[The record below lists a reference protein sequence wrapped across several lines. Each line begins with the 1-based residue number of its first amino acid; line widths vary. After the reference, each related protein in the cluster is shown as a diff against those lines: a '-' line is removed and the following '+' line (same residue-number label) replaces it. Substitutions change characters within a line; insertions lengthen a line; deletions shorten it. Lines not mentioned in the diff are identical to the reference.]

1 MDLFPEGKYSFNF
14 NQVSF
19 NPQLILNMSIDKR
32 EFDIIIWGA
41 SGFTGRLVAEYLFQ
55 NYNKDELNWA
65 IAGRDI
71 YKLNKI
77 RDQYLDQN
85 IPIITADSFE
95 EVSLVKMTER
105 TKVICTTVG
114 PYAKYGSQLVKSCVK
129 SKTHYCDLA
138 GEAQWIRKMID
149 TYHEAAI
156 DNQIKIV
163 NSCGFDS
170 VPSDLG
176 VYYIHKNLSKKNLSI
191 KMRVT
196 GAKGTYSGG
205 TYASMQNIIK
215 EASKDREVRNSL
227 TNPYGLNPKGQQGG
241 LDKRDLRSVK
251 YDKKIKSWISPFLMA
266 GINTRIV
273 RRSNALSNFS
283 YGKKFQ
289 YDEAVMTG
297 KGLKG
302 RLNGIILSI
311 PLIFLAAKP
320 GSFINKIFN
329 IISPKPGQGPNK
341 KERENGYFSFR
352 FFVFDLEGSESIF
365 KVTGDKDPGYG
376 STSKMLAESAVCLAK
391 DKLDDKYGIL
401 TPSYA
406 MGNNILNRLIS
417 KAGLTFNKIK

>member
-1 MDLFPEGKYSFNF
+1 
-14 NQVSF
+14 
-19 NPQLILNMSIDKR
+19 MSLDKR

-41 SGFTGRLVAEYLFQ
+41 SGFTGRLVAEYLSQ
-55 NYNKDELNWA
+55 NYSPNELKWA
-65 IAGRDI
+65 IAGRDGN
-71 YKLNKI
+71 KLNKI
-77 RDQYLDQN
+77 RDQYLDEK
-85 IPIITADSFE
+85 IPIIIADSFDE
-95 EVSLVKMTER
+95 ISLKKMTKR

-114 PYAKYGSQLVKSCVK
+114 PYAKYGSLLVKSCVS

-149 TYHEAAI
+149 LHHEDAK
-156 DNQIKIV
+156 DNNVRIV

-170 VPSDLG
+170 IPSDLG
-176 VYYIHKNLSKKNLSI
+176 VYYIHKNISKKNLSI
-191 KMRVT
+191 RMRVT

-215 EASKDREVRNSL
+215 EAFKDREVRKSL
-227 TNPYGLNPKGQQGG
+227 TNPYGLNPVGQQDG

-251 YDKKIKSWISPFLMA
+251 YDKRIKSWISPFLMA

-283 YGKKFQ
+283 YGKEFT

-297 KGLKG
+297 KGFKG
-302 RLNGIILSI
+302 RLNGIFLSI
-311 PLIFLAAKP
+311 PLMFLAAKP
-320 GSFINKIFN
+320 GSFFNKIFN

-341 KERENGYFSFR
+341 KERENGYFSLR
-352 FFVFDLEGSESIF
+352 FFVFQKDGNKSIF
-365 KVTGDKDPGYG
+365 KVTGDRDPGYG

-391 DKLDDKYGIL
+391 DRLEENYGVV

-406 MGNNILNRLIS
+406 MGDSILDRLVS
-417 KAGLTFNKIK
+417 NAGLTFSKIK

>member
-1 MDLFPEGKYSFNF
+1 
-14 NQVSF
+14 
-19 NPQLILNMSIDKR
+19 MSLDKR
-32 EFDIIIWGA
+32 EFDVIVWGA

-55 NYNKDELNWA
+55 NYKHDELNWA
-65 IAGRDI
+65 IAGRDSK
-71 YKLNKI
+71 KLNRL
-77 RDQYLDQN
+77 RDKYLNQN
-85 IPIITADSFE
+85 IPIIIADSFDKI
-95 EVSLVKMTER
+95 SLIKMTER

-114 PYAKYGSQLVKSCVK
+114 PYAKYGTQLVKSCVK

-149 TYHEAAI
+149 IYHKAAKV
-156 DNQIKIV
+156 NQIRIV

-176 VYYIHKNLSKKNLSI
+176 VYYIHKIISKKNLSI
-191 KMRVT
+191 RMRVT

-205 TYASMQNIIK
+205 TYASMRNIIK
-215 EASKDREVRNSL
+215 EASKDEEVRKCL
-227 TNPYGLNPKGQQGG
+227 TNPYGLNPKGQQVG

-283 YGKKFQ
+283 YGQKFQ

-297 KGLKG
+297 KEVKG

-311 PLIFLAAKP
+311 PLMFLAAKP
-320 GSFINKIFN
+320 GSFINKIFT

-352 FFVFDLEGSESIF
+352 FFVFDQEGNESIF
-365 KVTGDKDPGYG
+365 KVTGDRDPGYG

-391 DKLDDKYGIL
+391 DKLGNKYGVL

-406 MGNNILNRLIS
+406 MGDNILNRLIS
-417 KAGLTFNKIK
+417 KAGLTFNKI

>member
-1 MDLFPEGKYSFNF
+1 
-14 NQVSF
+14 
-19 NPQLILNMSIDKR
+19 MSIDKK
-32 EFDIIIWGA
+32 EFDVIIWGA

-71 YKLNKI
+71 KKLNKV

-85 IPIITADSFE
+85 IPVIIADSFD
-95 EVSLVKMTER
+95 EVSLLKMTER

-149 TYHEAAI
+149 IYHETAKE
-156 DNQIKIV
+156 NQIKIV

-176 VYYIHKNLSKKNLSI
+176 VYYIHKNISKKNLSI

-215 EASKDREVRNSL
+215 EAYKDREVRKNL
-227 TNPYGLNPKGQQGG
+227 TNPYGLNPKGQQDG

-289 YDEAVMTG
+289 YDEAVITG
-297 KGLKG
+297 KGVRG

-352 FFVFDLEGSESIF
+352 FFVFDHEGNESIF
-365 KVTGDKDPGYG
+365 KVTGDRDPGYG

-391 DKLDDKYGIL
+391 DKLDDRYGVL

-406 MGNNILNRLIS
+406 MGDNILNRLIL
-417 KAGLTFNKIK
+417 KAGLTFNRIK

>member
-1 MDLFPEGKYSFNF
+1 
-14 NQVSF
+14 
-19 NPQLILNMSIDKR
+19 MSLDKR
-32 EFDIIIWGA
+32 EFDVIVWGA

-55 NYNKDELNWA
+55 NYNHNELNWA
-65 IAGRDI
+65 IAGRDSK
-71 YKLNKI
+71 KLNRL
-77 RDQYLDQN
+77 RDKYLNQN
-85 IPIITADSFE
+85 IPIIIADSFDD
-95 EVSLVKMTER
+95 VSLTKMTER

-149 TYHEAAI
+149 NYHKAAKV
-156 DNQIKIV
+156 NQIRIV

-176 VYYIHKNLSKKNLSI
+176 VYYIHKIISKKNLSI

-196 GAKGTYSGG
+196 GAKGSYSGG
-205 TYASMQNIIK
+205 TYASMKNIIN
-215 EASKDREVRNSL
+215 EAYKDKEVRKSL
-227 TNPYGLNPKGQQGG
+227 TNPYGLNPKGQQDG
-241 LDKRDLRSVK
+241 LDTRDLRSVK
-251 YDKKIKSWISPFLMA
+251 YDKKINSWISPFLMA

-283 YGKKFQ
+283 YGQKFQ

-302 RLNGIILSI
+302 RINGIILSI
-311 PLIFLAAKP
+311 PLMFLSAKP
-320 GSFINKIFN
+320 GSFSDKIFN

-352 FFVFDLEGSESIF
+352 FFVFDEQGVKSTF
-365 KVTGDKDPGYG
+365 KVTGDRDPGYG

-391 DKLDDKYGIL
+391 DKLDDKYGVL

-406 MGNNILNRLIS
+406 MGDNILNRLIS

>member
-19 NPQLILNMSIDKR
+19 NPQLILNMSLDKR
-32 EFDIIIWGA
+32 EFDVIIWGA

-55 NYNKDELNWA
+55 NYRHNELKWA
-65 IAGRDI
+65 IAGRDSN
-71 YKLNKI
+71 KLNKI
-77 RDQYLDQN
+77 RDQYLDEK
-85 IPIITADSFE
+85 ISIIIADSFDK
-95 EVSLVKMTER
+95 VSLSKMTKR

-114 PYAKYGSQLVKSCVK
+114 PYAKYGSLLVKSCVS

-149 TYHEAAI
+149 LHHEDAK
-156 DNQIKIV
+156 DNNVRIV

-170 VPSDLG
+170 IPSDLG
-176 VYYIHKNLSKKNLSI
+176 VYYIYKNISKKNLSI
-191 KMRVT
+191 RMRVT

-215 EASKDREVRNSL
+215 EAFKDRDVRKSL
-227 TNPYGLNPKGQQGG
+227 TNPYGLNPLVQQDG

-251 YDKKIKSWISPFLMA
+251 YDKRIKSWISPFLMA

-283 YGKKFQ
+283 YGKEFT

-302 RLNGIILSI
+302 RLNGIFLSI
-311 PLIFLAAKP
+311 PLMFLAAKP
-320 GSFINKIFN
+320 GSFFNKIFN

-341 KERENGYFSFR
+341 KERENGYFSLR
-352 FFVFDLEGSESIF
+352 FFVFQVDGNKSIF

-391 DKLDDKYGIL
+391 DELEERYGVL

-406 MGNNILNRLIS
+406 MGDNILNRLIS
-417 KAGLTFNKIK
+417 KAGLTFKEIK

>member
-1 MDLFPEGKYSFNF
+1 MNLFPEGKYSFNF
-14 NQVSF
+14 KQVSF
-19 NPQLILNMSIDKR
+19 NPQLILNMSFDKR
-32 EFDIIIWGA
+32 EFDVIIWGA

-55 NYNKDELNWA
+55 NYNNDELNWA

-71 YKLNKI
+71 KKLNKI

-85 IPIITADSFE
+85 IPVIIGDSFD
-95 EVSLVKMTER
+95 EVSLVKMTQR

-149 TYHEAAI
+149 IYHETATE
-156 DNQIKIV
+156 NQIKIV

-176 VYYIHKNLSKKNLSI
+176 VYYIHKNLSIKNLSI

-196 GAKGTYSGG
+196 GAKGKYSGG

-215 EASKDREVRNSL
+215 EAYKDREVRKSL
-227 TNPYGLNPKGQQGG
+227 TNPYGLNPKGHQDG

-297 KGLKG
+297 KGVKG

-341 KERENGYFSFR
+341 KEIENGYFSFR
-352 FFVFDLEGSESIF
+352 FFVFDHEGNESIF
-365 KVTGDKDPGYG
+365 KVTGDRDPGYG

-391 DKLDDKYGIL
+391 DKLDDRYGVL

-406 MGNNILNRLIS
+406 MGDNILNRLIL
-417 KAGLTFNKIK
+417 KAGLTFNRIK

>member
-1 MDLFPEGKYSFNF
+1 
-14 NQVSF
+14 
-19 NPQLILNMSIDKR
+19 MSIDKR

-215 EASKDREVRNSL
+215 EAYKDREVRKSL
-227 TNPYGLNPKGQQGG
+227 TNPYGLNPKGHQDG

-297 KGLKG
+297 KGVKG